1 VNWLSPTKLP
11 FSNLDLTPWAGRQVR
26 VTFRSDNNE
35 TYPTEFWI
43 DNLSLEV
50 CLGVHLFAND
60 FESGDLVAW

>member
-1 VNWLSPTKLP
+1 LSPTKLP

-50 CLGVHLFAND
+50 CLGVHIFANG

>member
-1 VNWLSPTKLP
+1 
-11 FSNLDLTPWAGRQVR
+11 

-50 CLGVHLFAND
+50 CLGVHIFANG